1 MREYKRKFKEFL
13 KIKSLRTNM
22 EKLRLISSQIIRRE
36 KLKLRLALYDQ
47 EQFLKSSEISHTL
60 LKHPKITANHS
71 KIQPEPTKQR
81 TFRLMK
87 KSIRKRRFT
96 KKPKNITLRIVAASP
111 MKRRGRP
118 PSADKNIIVP
128 EPEPVIYSKETP
140 KRTRS
145 RERNKA
151 KKNRWLK
158 LIRKTTNS
166 ILPEIS
172 HRQNKENPNEPS
184 DNFEPTHSKKLRKTL
199 KCELKSLVKT
209 QTARELSHFMEITKK
224 SLINKKLLRSRNV
237 KGKLRSNKMYRFQA

>member
-36 KLKLRLALYDQ
+36 KLKLRLALYEQ
-47 EQFLKSSEISHTL
+47 EQFFKSSELSHSL
-60 LKHPKITANHS
+60 LKHPKNLVNHS
-71 KIQPEPTKQR
+71 KVQSEPTKQR

-96 KKPKNITLRIVAASP
+96 KKPKNSALRIAPIP

-118 PSADKNIIVP
+118 PSADKNFIVP
-128 EPEPVIYSKETP
+128 EPEPVINLKETP
-140 KRTRS
+140 KRVRS

-184 DNFEPTHSKKLRKTL
+184 DNFEPTRQKPRKTL

>member
-1 MREYKRKFKEFL
+1 
-13 KIKSLRTNM
+13 M

-36 KLKLRLALYDQ
+36 KLKLRMALNDQ
-47 EQFLKSSEISHTL
+47 EQFFKSSENSHIL
-60 LKHPKITANHS
+60 LKHPKGGNGNHG

-96 KKPKNITLRIVAASP
+96 KKPKNSILRVAAPSP

-118 PSADKNIIVP
+118 PSADKNFIVT
-128 EPEPVIYSKETP
+128 EPEPVVYLKETP
-140 KRTRS
+140 KRVRS

-184 DNFEPTHSKKLRKTL
+184 DNFEPPRPKPRKTL

>member
-36 KLKLRLALYDQ
+36 KLKLRLALHDQ
-47 EQFLKSSEISHTL
+47 EQFLKSSEHSHIL
-60 LKHPKITANHS
+60 LKNPKTHGNKVA
-71 KIQPEPTKQR
+71 EPNKQR

-96 KKPKNITLRIVAASP
+96 RKPKNKPRAVAAASP
-111 MKRRGRP
+111 IKRRGRP
-118 PSADKNIIVP
+118 PSVEKNFILP
-128 EPEPVIYSKETP
+128 ETEPVIYLKETP
-140 KRTRS
+140 KRIRS
-145 RERNKA
+145 RERNQA

-184 DNFEPTHSKKLRKTL
+184 DTFEPPRPKPRKTL